1 MSEISTRRSGVND
14 APVVVRTDLAVLL
27 SDYTNSQR
35 RCMYKEQSIS
45 RAIRTSCLSLD
56 NNRLESLE
64 REMVSLKGQ
73 VNQVFTPMEEHE
85 LNRTFTTKKTPA
97 SQPTS
102 ARVSSPSRI
111 PLPITPRK
119 SSADDRSAVSANGNT
134 SMPRPPPT
142 APPMS
147 RSKTFHNNPSSSSQ
161 PSNFS
166 DEANLLRAYKMH
178 LEQTLHKDSRVPNYN
193 SLEDVI
199 KANEVFLSCVCIE
212 GHGSSSSSCLQQL
225 LLENDRLRSE
235 LNRLKTESILLVRS
249 MKPAGAESSSGNERV
264 GSKNLSRFFQDH
276 LFPFQIS
283 AERERQELAMELA
296 RQVEENK
303 RLRKSLLAQ
312 STKFLSLRQ
321 SNNNVDLSSSTSI
334 DPRLTPVREYG

>member
-1 MSEISTRRSGVND
+1 MRNDRGLAKYAYRFYYQIDIPERQISIEKIMSEISTRRSGVND
-14 APVVVRTDLAVLL
+14 APVVVRTDLAALL

-45 RAIRTSCLSLD
+45 RAMRTSYLSLD

-73 VNQVFTPMEEHE
+73 VNQVYTPMEEHE
-85 LNRTFTTKKTPA
+85 LNRTFTTKKAPG

-134 SMPRPPPT
+134 SMPRPLPT
-142 APPMS
+142 APLMS
-147 RSKTFHNNPSSSSQ
+147 RSKTFHNNPSSSP

-178 LEQTLHKDSRVPNYN
+178 LEQTLHKDNRVPNYT

-199 KANEVFLSCVCIE
+199 RANEVFSFVRVRVIT
-212 GHGSSSSSCLQQL
+212 L
-225 LLENDRLRSE
+225 LLLVFSNFFWKMIVFDR
-235 LNRLKTESILLVRS
+235 N
-249 MKPAGAESSSGNERV
+249 
-264 GSKNLSRFFQDH
+264 
-276 LFPFQIS
+276 
-283 AERERQELAMELA
+283 
-296 RQVEENK
+296 
-303 RLRKSLLAQ
+303 
-312 STKFLSLRQ
+312 
-321 SNNNVDLSSSTSI
+321 
-334 DPRLTPVREYG
+334 